1 MNLLTELQKY
11 LEYCEYRKELSH
23 NTLKAY
29 RIDLR
34 QYISFIGGD
43 FLQKPRIE
51 EYITKLHKE
60 FKQKT
65 VKRKIASVKAFYRYL
80 EEEEILKEA
89 NPFDRIRVKFK
100 EVESL
105 PRIIPREDIEKT
117 GKLEFCARTN
127 IKRYLYYRSFTPPI
141 LPPMSIKHPSPFK
154 PQL

>member
-1 MNLLTELQKY
+1 M
-11 LEYCEYRKELSH
+11 
-23 NTLKAY
+23 
-29 RIDLR
+29 
-34 QYISFIGGD
+34 
-43 FLQKPRIE
+43 QKPRIE

-141 LPPMSIKHPSPFK
+141 LPPMSIKHPSPFN